1 MSSNS
6 NADDIQKAIN
16 QDLFPTSAPQVDNIK
31 QVLSFMEDV
40 AQPISEDQV
49 RAIILLEELGSND
62 RLHEGK
68 NPYEAIIKSIKT
80 VYKKAVAPTEVYL
93 ETIERLVPKPPKP
106 IVMAEKMD
114 KGGK

>member
-1 MSSNS
+1 MNSNS

-16 QDLFPTSAPQVDNIK
+16 QDLFPTVQNTADVK
-31 QVLSFMEDV
+31 QVLAFMEDV

-49 RAIILLEELGSND
+49 RAIILLTELGSNE
-62 RLHEGK
+62 RLHDKK
-68 NPYEAIIKSIKT
+68 NPYDLIIKNIQT
-80 VYKKAVAPTEVYL
+80 LYKKAVAPTEVYL

>member
-1 MSSNS
+1 MNNNS

-31 QVLSFMEDV
+31 QVLAFMEDV

-49 RAIILLEELGSND
+49 RAIILLTELGSNE
-62 RLHEGK
+62 RLHDKK
-68 NPYEAIIKSIKT
+68 NPYDLIIKNIST
-80 VYKKAVAPTEVYL
+80 LYKKAVAPTEVYL

>member
-1 MSSNS
+1 MSNT
-6 NADDIQKAIN
+6 NADEIQKAIN
-16 QDLFPTSAPQVDNIK
+16 QDLFPTIQNTADVK
-31 QVLSFMEDV
+31 QVLAFMEDV

-49 RAIILLEELGSND
+49 RAIILLMDLGSNE
-62 RLHEGK
+62 RLHGK
-68 NPYEAIIKSIKT
+68 VNPYEEIVKNISK

-93 ETIERLVPKPPKP
+93 ETIERLVPKAPKP